1 MKGFLFLNIIVV
13 ILFYLNSGN
22 YEAHVIIRTEMIHC
36 RNLLN
41 FNHIQKKGDSWD
53 FPECAVLNLVN

>member
-41 FNHIQKKGDSWD
+41 FNHIQKKKEILGI
-53 FPECAVLNLVN
+53 FQNAPF